1 MSFYSGEI
9 MARIKIALPEQF
21 IFQTSMDVRIS
32 DINYGGHMANDAILR
47 LAHEV
52 RLRWLKSMGYSE
64 LDVEALASSWPM
76 QLSCTG
82 PKPFMA
88 TSLVF
93 NLGTADPNK
102 YGLDIVYQA
111 TDGNNGKEVA
121 RLKTGIVFFD
131 YQTRQV
137 AAMPAAFATRLH
149 Q

>member
-1 MSFYSGEI
+1 
-9 MARIKIALPEQF
+9 MARIKIALPDQF
-21 IFQTSMDVRIS
+21 IYQTSMDVRIG

-47 LAHEV
+47 LAHEA

-64 LDVEALASSWPM
+64 LDVE
-76 QLSCTG
+76 G
-82 PKPFMA
+82 VGIIMA
-88 TSLVF
+88 DAAVMYRAEAFHGDSLLF
-93 NLGTADPNK
+93 KLGVCDSNK

-111 TDGNNGKEVA
+111 IDGNSGKEVA

-137 AAMPAAFATRLH
+137 AVMPPAFVTRLN

>member
-1 MSFYSGEI
+1 
-9 MARIKIALPEQF
+9 MARIKIALPEHF
-21 IFQTSMDVRIS
+21 LYQTSMEVRIG

-52 RLRWLKSMGYSE
+52 RLRWLNSMGYSE
-64 LDVEALASSWPM
+64 LDVEGA
-76 QLSCTG
+76 G
-82 PKPFMA
+82 IIMA
-88 TSLVF
+88 DAAIMYRAEVFHGDSLLF
-93 NLGTADPNK
+93 KLGICDPNK

-111 TDGNNGKEVA
+111 IDGNSGKEVA

-137 AAMPAAFATRLH
+137 ATMPPAFATRLN